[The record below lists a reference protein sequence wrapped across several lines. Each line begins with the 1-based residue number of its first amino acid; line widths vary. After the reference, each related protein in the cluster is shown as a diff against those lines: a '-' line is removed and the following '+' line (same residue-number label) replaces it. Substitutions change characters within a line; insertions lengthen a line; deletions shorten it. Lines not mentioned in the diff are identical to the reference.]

1 MRRFVPAFVLLF
13 VIGCTSTGKKMEK
26 TTGTITIKPLVKKE
40 KTLPNGLHVIAVKK
54 DKLPI
59 FHMQLTIRVG
69 SLLDPEGK
77 EGLANLV
84 GVMVDEGTRN
94 RTSEQIASEIEEMGG
109 SFSVNVGR
117 THTEVTIRSL
127 TDDADSML
135 AITSDIVMNAT
146 FPEKEFQRE
155 KRRQKASIQNSL
167 SNPNYVASVRL
178 YELTYEGTRLSHPPE
193 GYVNSVDKIE
203 RGDLMEFHER
213 YWRPNISYVVVVS
226 SLDPDEAIAK
236 VEKYF
241 SGWEK
246 GDVNLPD
253 IPRYKRRKKVEI
265 YHMPGLNQ
273 AYVRMAAPV
282 DIQRNSPDWNALRVA
297 NYILGGSG
305 FSSRILKKIRVE
317 KGYAYSA
324 YSYVIPNI
332 PWKSQKLPSIFIA
345 GLETRTETAEDA
357 VLTLLDLIREA
368 KEKGFTEEEL
378 EAAKSFY
385 NGYIARTSETYSQV
399 AGLISTQ
406 YEYGLP
412 DMFWIKDVEEIRRLT
427 LDRVNE
433 AARKYLNTDR
443 YVLLIVTDTTKFK
456 PEKLPKD

>member
-1 MRRFVPAFVLLF
+1 MRKFLPVLVVFVVA
-13 VIGCTSTGKKMEK
+13 GCSSTGTSKRMESK
-26 TTGTITIKPLVKKE
+26 ITVKPLVKKE
-40 KTLPNGLHVIAVKK
+40 KTLPNGLHIIAVKK

-84 GVMVDEGTRN
+84 GAMVDEGTKT
-94 RTSEQIASEIEEMGG
+94 RTSEEIASAIEDIGG
-109 SFSVNVGR
+109 SFSVSVGR
-117 THTEVTIRSL
+117 THTEITVRSL

-135 AITSDIVMNAT
+135 AIASDVILNPT

-155 KRRQKASIQNSL
+155 KRRQRASIQNSM

-178 YELTYEGTRLSHPPE
+178 YELLYEGTRLAHPTD
-193 GYVNSVDKIE
+193 GYVESVDRIE
-203 RGDLMEFHER
+203 REDLVKFHEE

-236 VEKYF
+236 VEKYL
-241 SGWEK
+241 SGWERR
-246 GDVNLPD
+246 DVSLPD
-253 IPRYKRRKKVEI
+253 IPPIKRRRKVEI
-265 YHMPGLNQ
+265 HHMPGLNQ

-282 DIQRNSPDWNALRVA
+282 DIQRNSHDWNALRVA

-305 FSSRILKKIRVE
+305 FSSRILRKIRVE

-332 PWKSQKLPSIFIA
+332 PWKSEKLPSIFIA
-345 GLETRTETAEDA
+345 GLETRTEAAEDA
-357 VLTLLDLIREA
+357 VLILLDLIKEA

-399 AGLISTQ
+399 AGLLSTQ

-412 DMFWIKDVEEIRRLT
+412 DMFWIRDVEEIRNLT

-433 AARKYLNTDR
+433 AARKYLNTDK
-443 YVLLIVTDTTKFK
+443 YVLLIVADTTKFK
-456 PEKLPKD
+456 PKRLKGE

>member
-1 MRRFVPAFVLLF
+1 
-13 VIGCTSTGKKMEK
+13 MERK
-26 TTGTITIKPLVKKE
+26 ITVKPLVKKE

-59 FHMQLTIRVG
+59 FHMQLTMRVG

-84 GVMVDEGTRN
+84 GVMVDEGTKD
-94 RTSEQIASEIEEMGG
+94 RTSEEIASAIENIGG

-117 THTEVTIRSL
+117 THTEITVRSL

-135 AITSDIVMNAT
+135 AIASDVVLNPT

-155 KRRQKASIQNSL
+155 KRRQKASIQNNM

-178 YELTYEGTRLSHPPE
+178 YELTYEGTRLSHPTE
-193 GYVNSVDKIE
+193 GYVESVDRITRE
-203 RGDLMEFHER
+203 DLIRFHKE

-226 SLDPDEAIAK
+226 SLNPDEAIAK
-236 VEKYF
+236 VERYF

-246 GDVNLPD
+246 GKVELPD
-253 IPRYKRRKKVEI
+253 IPPIKKRRKVEV
-265 YHMPGLNQ
+265 YHMAGLNQ

-282 DIQRNSPDWNALRVA
+282 DIQRSSPDWNALRVA

-305 FSSRILKKIRVE
+305 FSSRILRKIRVE

-332 PWKSQKLPSIFIA
+332 PWKSEKLPSIFIA
-345 GLETRTETAEDA
+345 GLETRTEAAEDA
-357 VLTLLDLIREA
+357 VLTLLDLIKEA

-399 AGLISTQ
+399 AGLLSTQ

-412 DMFWIKDVEEIRRLT
+412 DMFWIKDVEEIRNLT
-427 LDRVNE
+427 LDRVNG

-443 YVLLIVTDTTKFK
+443 YVLLIVADTTKFK
-456 PEKLPKD
+456 PKRLKVE